1 MQVDDLACEAIGGGV
16 LVLAETAMLLVME
29 GAEPGKRIFLDKAV
43 LLIGRDDEKCDLVIA
58 DRQVSR
64 HHALISL
71 EDDGYILKDLGSK
84 NGTFV
89 NGREIEGLH
98 ALQDGDEIQIAYCC
112 KLAFVGADATAPVI
126 LEDRTHGLRMDVESK
141 RVWIA
146 GKELDPPLS
155 LSQYRLLELLYDEPG
170 KVYSRDE
177 VVQSVWPED
186 DRDGI
191 SEQAIDAMARR
202 LRERLAEVDPGVQY
216 VITVRG
222 HGFRLEN
229 AAK

>member
-1 MQVDDLACEAIGGGV
+1 M
-16 LVLAETAMLLVME
+16 LAEIAMLLVVE
-29 GAEPGKRIFLDKAV
+29 GWEPGKRIFLDKDV
-43 LLIGRDDEKCDLVIA
+43 LLIGRDEEKCDLVIA

-89 NGREIEGLH
+89 NGKELESAH

-112 KLAFVGADATAPVI
+112 KMAFVGADATAPVI
-126 LEDRTHGLRMDVESK
+126 LDERIHGLRMDVESK
-141 RVWIA
+141 RVWVA

-155 LSQYRLLELLYDEPG
+155 LAQYRLLELLYAESG
-170 KVYSRDE
+170 RVYSRDD
-177 VVQSVWPED
+177 VVQAVWPED

-202 LRERLAEVDPGVQY
+202 LRERLAEADPDTQY
-216 VITVRG
+216 IITVRG

-229 AAK
+229 AIK

>member
-1 MQVDDLACEAIGGGV
+1 MRHGLRSSVGGV
-16 LVLAETAMLLVME
+16 AVLAETAMLLVIE
-29 GAEPGKRIFLDKAV
+29 GAEPGKRIFLDKSV
-43 LLIGRDDEKCDLVIA
+43 MLIGREDEKCDLVIA

-71 EDDGYILKDLGSK
+71 ENDGYMLKDLGSK

-89 NGREIEGLH
+89 NGREIQGPH

-112 KLAFVGADATAPVI
+112 KMAFVGADATAPVI
-126 LEDRTHGLRMDVESK
+126 LEDRTHGLRMEMESK

-146 GKELDPPLS
+146 DKELDPPLS

-170 KVYSRDE
+170 RVYSRDE
-177 VVQSVWPED
+177 VVQAVWPED
-186 DRDGI
+186 DRNGI

-202 LRERLAEVDPGVQY
+202 LRERLAEVDPDVQY

-229 AAK
+229 AIK